1 MKTMAAELNA
11 TFSLYK
17 RKDGI
22 WGSLKN
28 GSWSGMLQ
36 NLVNGNAD
44 MIVSGIVRT
53 KSRSEATSFLPTP
66 IQVPS
71 DRAGI
76 FIKAFEEELTPGW
89 FTLIH
94 FQYGNTTCQFFKR
107 WVQNLK
113 DFA

>member
-1 MKTMAAELNA
+1 MKTMSAELNA

-44 MIVSGIVRT
+44 MIVSGIGLAF
-53 KSRSEATSFLPTP
+53 SEDT
-66 IQVPS
+66 
-71 DRAGI
+71 R
-76 FIKAFEEELTPGW
+76 
-89 FTLIH
+89 
-94 FQYGNTTCQFFKR
+94 
-107 WVQNLK
+107 
-113 DFA
+113 

>member
-66 IQVPS
+66 IQIPS

-76 FIKAFEEELTPGW
+76 FIKAFEEDVSWKVWQYRLW
-89 FTLIH
+89 S
-94 FQYGNTTCQFFKR
+94 FQGRDTKLERFLAKKQ
-107 WVQNLK
+107 L
-113 DFA
+113 

>member
-36 NLVNGNAD
+36 NLVNGNAALILK
-44 MIVSGIVRT
+44 MMLHTAWSGRDF
-53 KSRSEATSFLPTP
+53 RSSCLVCPHPLEGSILPTAP
-66 IQVPS
+66 
-71 DRAGI
+71 
-76 FIKAFEEELTPGW
+76 
-89 FTLIH
+89 
-94 FQYGNTTCQFFKR
+94 
-107 WVQNLK
+107 
-113 DFA
+113 

>member
-76 FIKAFEEELTPGW
+76 FIKAFEEELSWLVYLDPFSIW
-89 FTLIH
+89 
-94 FQYGNTTCQFFKR
+94 
-107 WVQNLK
+107 
-113 DFA
+113 

>member
-1 MKTMAAELNA
+1 MKTMADELNA

-36 NLVNGNAD
+36 NLVSGNAD

-53 KSRSEATSFLPTP
+53 KSRSEAASFLPTP

-71 DRAGI
+71 DRAAI
-76 FIKAFEEELTPGW
+76 FIKG
-89 FTLIH
+89 
-94 FQYGNTTCQFFKR
+94 
-107 WVQNLK
+107 
-113 DFA
+113 

>member
-1 MKTMAAELNA
+1 MAAELNA

-71 DRAGI
+71 DRAAI
-76 FIKAFEEELTPGW
+76 FIKGMAIPVVEFSRDGEKIRKIFG
-89 FTLIH
+89 
-94 FQYGNTTCQFFKR
+94 
-107 WVQNLK
+107 
-113 DFA
+113 